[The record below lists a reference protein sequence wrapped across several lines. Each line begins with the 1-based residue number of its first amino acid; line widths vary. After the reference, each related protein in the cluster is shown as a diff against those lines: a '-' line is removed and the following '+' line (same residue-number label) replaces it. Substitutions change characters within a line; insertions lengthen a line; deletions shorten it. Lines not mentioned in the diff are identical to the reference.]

1 MKNSTKSPLKLFR
14 SLFLSGIS
22 LILFPLIFLA
32 FIPAGPGRDFLNQL
46 GISQPDADAK
56 ITQSLLGGFLDQ
68 QGVQQAR
75 HIVAGERT
83 GVTQNL
89 LEYVKKYVNE
99 RAFLESYQSMRE
111 QNKPE
116 KSYLSTP
123 EEMQRDMID
132 RLKKSVSDLEESIT
146 KADDS
151 VKSIFE
157 GVLVESKKQLKEAE
171 NPENEYIAAY
181 RLNYASMLEINE
193 RTYQQQIDEWNQKYP
208 ENHMHFIR
216 QRLQMFMAET
226 ESIDF
231 NAELRDEK
239 GKKKFVNPVYEAKSK
254 RWKMGYRAGKEVVET
269 ARNFVSIWITEISE
283 QR

>member
-1 MKNSTKSPLKLFR
+1 MKNSTNSPLKLFR
-14 SLFLSGIS
+14 QLFLSGIS

-32 FIPAGPGRDFLNQL
+32 FIPAEPGKDFLHQL
-46 GISQPDADAK
+46 GISQPDADVK

-75 HIVAGERT
+75 NIVTGDRA
-83 GVTQNL
+83 GVTRDL
-89 LEYVKKYVNE
+89 LEYVKRYVDGP
-99 RAFLESYQSMRE
+99 AFMESYRTMRE
-111 QNKPE
+111 QHKPE
-116 KSYLSTP
+116 KSEFSTP
-123 EEMQRDMID
+123 EQMQRDMID
-132 RLKKSVSDLEESIT
+132 RLKKSVSDLEESIA

-151 VKSIFE
+151 VRSIFE
-157 GVLVESKKQLKEAE
+157 GVLAETQKQLKEAE

-193 RTYQQQIDEWNQKYP
+193 RTHQQQINEWNQKYP
-208 ENHMHFIR
+208 ENHLPFIR
-216 QRLQMFMAET
+216 QRLQMFMTET

-231 NAELRDEK
+231 NAELREEK

-269 ARNFVSIWITEISE
+269 ARNFVNAWIEEIGD
-283 QR
+283 QQ